1 MVIDGM
7 VSEETGPPPDEQLSQ
22 TIIGAL
28 AKRKG
33 TDPENLTP
41 LYESV
46 DPDALDNIFSG
57 ERQGKIIFEHT
68 GFRIIVYRDGE
79 VDINEVDE

>member
-1 MVIDGM
+1 MAIGSMTSD
-7 VSEETGPPPDEQLSQ
+7 ETGSKDDRGLSE
-22 TIIGAL
+22 TIISAI
-28 AKRKG
+28 AENM
-33 TDPENLTP
+33 DSHPENITP

-46 DPDALDNIFSG
+46 DPDSLDNIFSG